1 MKISWQLENPQKI
14 AKMNNPTLNFF
25 SQKIVI
31 LSTFPLSLM
40 ILLQQTRLG
49 DFKLESLQLADVFFA
64 LRLLLSSSSLSLL
77 LLLFVLSILYVFLYL
92 KANTVHNGY
101 IT

>member
-25 SQKIVI
+25 HTKIAI
-31 LSTFPLSLM
+31 LSTFSLSL

-64 LRLLLSSSSLSLL
+64 LRLLLSSSLLLLL
-77 LLLFVLSILYVFLYL
+77 LLLFVLSILYIFLYL
-92 KANTVHNGY
+92 
-101 IT
+101 